1 MLKLNALILN
11 KNKSALKDFISFSQE
26 YHYFLND
33 LDVLFPFNQFN
44 EKCKGSDFEV
54 ACCYIKLMCELYK
67 NKTNFIFIFD
77 NEEFPFIFEGKQ
89 YDRILPVLKLNEKN
103 IYLSIG
109 TMCKYYKT
117 KTGISELNLIKK
129 IENVCK
135 EKTILILNLF
145 KKYSGQINPD
155 TIKNNIL
162 RFKNDNNESVSDKKF
177 LSSNLF
183 LANNSI
189 IPKIWTLLFSFKNDS
204 NTLKYIIENFLP
216 FEREIFYIIKYNFMI
231 G

>member
-1 MLKLNALILN
+1 
-11 KNKSALKDFISFSQE
+11 
-26 YHYFLND
+26 
-33 LDVLFPFNQFN
+33 
-44 EKCKGSDFEV
+44 
-54 ACCYIKLMCELYK
+54 MCELYK

-77 NEEFPFIFEGKQ
+77 NEEYPFIFEGKQ
-89 YDRILPVLKLNEKN
+89 FDRILPVLKLNEKN

-109 TMCKYYKT
+109 TKCKYYKA

>member
-1 MLKLNALILN
+1 
-11 KNKSALKDFISFSQE
+11 
-26 YHYFLND
+26 
-33 LDVLFPFNQFN
+33 
-44 EKCKGSDFEV
+44 
-54 ACCYIKLMCELYK
+54 
-67 NKTNFIFIFD
+67 
-77 NEEFPFIFEGKQ
+77 
-89 YDRILPVLKLNEKN
+89 
-103 IYLSIG
+103 
-109 TMCKYYKT
+109 MCKYYKT

-204 NTLKYIIENFLP
+204 NTLKYIIDNLLP
-216 FEREIFYIIKYNFMI
+216 FERDIFYIIKDQFYDRLDDKKQIEDFVEFTNQTNFFYNEKSFLWKDLIGEKIGKNLRKEQYESMI
-231 G
+231 NKINQDFAIFVRAQKDKINNYLNNEYLDNINHIFTFSSFDIASKREIRK